1 MTLRKI
7 TNLIYDKLSRK
18 SKHRGQSKDYR
29 IDDLEVRMGTA
40 KIKIEQKEEQTLHV
54 QGDDDFVKRD
64 SVSMDEDRSDIDD
77 SSSSSCFSRDPNY
90 ILEDDGMII
99 LP

>member
-1 MTLRKI
+1 
-7 TNLIYDKLSRK
+7 
-18 SKHRGQSKDYR
+18 
-29 IDDLEVRMGTA
+29 
-40 KIKIEQKEEQTLHV
+40 
-54 QGDDDFVKRD
+54 
-64 SVSMDEDRSDIDD
+64 MDEDRSDIDD